1 MLKEALAGVSSM
13 PDQGCTTGWRR
24 PSMWPRTANKGAH
37 ITSPRRYSLMTPVR
51 AGTEPGTI
59 CPQSKS
65 QPSSSHSS
73 DSEGDESSEAS

>member
-13 PDQGCTTGWRR
+13 PDRGCTTGWRR

-37 ITSPRRYSLMTPVR
+37 NLPAPYSLMTPVK